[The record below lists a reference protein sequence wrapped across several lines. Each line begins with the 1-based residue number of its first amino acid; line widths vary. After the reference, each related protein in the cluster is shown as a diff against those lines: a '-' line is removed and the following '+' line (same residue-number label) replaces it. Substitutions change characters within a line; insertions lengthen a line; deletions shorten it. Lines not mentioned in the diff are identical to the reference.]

1 VTRLGEFS
9 PIGQLF
15 SWGIFFEN
23 CRSTTLIFGLL
34 FPQLCIDL
42 VKKMD
47 WFTFWAIFSQN
58 HLVTLYPVNK
68 VMKEKG

>member
-1 VTRLGEFS
+1 
-9 PIGQLF
+9 
-15 SWGIFFEN
+15 
-23 CRSTTLIFGLL
+23 
-34 FPQLCIDL
+34 
-42 VKKMD
+42 MD